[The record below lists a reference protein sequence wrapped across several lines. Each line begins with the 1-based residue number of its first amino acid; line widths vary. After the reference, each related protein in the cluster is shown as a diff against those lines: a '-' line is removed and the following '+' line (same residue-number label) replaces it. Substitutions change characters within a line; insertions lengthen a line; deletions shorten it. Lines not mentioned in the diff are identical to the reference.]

1 MAVTISASILNSDLS
16 NLSNEIKR
24 AASSGVD
31 MIHFDV
37 MDGQFVP
44 NISFGLP
51 VLESIKACTDLPI
64 DVHLMIKN
72 PYDYIEKFAA
82 AGADI
87 ITFHVEAESDI
98 GLTIELIHSFG
109 LKAGVSIKPATPV
122 DCLKPYLNKID
133 MVLIMTV
140 EPGFGGQG
148 FINNSLE
155 KISELRKI
163 IDENSLRTEI
173 QVDGGINEKTAPLV
187 VREGATNL
195 VSGSFLFRSDNMAA
209 SVAKLRII

>member
-1 MAVTISASILNSDLS
+1 MLYEVIT
-16 NLSNEIKR
+16 IKR

-109 LKAGVSIKPATPV
+109 LKAGVSINVITSYSIHYTKLYE
-122 DCLKPYLNKID
+122 DRYLHP
-133 MVLIMTV
+133 TV
-140 EPGFGGQG
+140 C
-148 FINNSLE
+148 STRLRAD
-155 KISELRKI
+155 EL
-163 IDENSLRTEI
+163 DER
-173 QVDGGINEKTAPLV
+173 
-187 VREGATNL
+187 VR
-195 VSGSFLFRSDNMAA
+195 
-209 SVAKLRII
+209 